1 MSEFFQLFDLVG
13 PQRLWVLILKKDE
26 AGGKADLD
34 SLEGSDVIKER
45 PLDHDRQQGMADTGR
60 TNKYLLML
68 LLKM

>member
-1 MSEFFQLFDLVG
+1 MSGFIQLFDLVG
-13 PQRLWVLILKKDE
+13 PQRLHIRVLILKKDE

-60 TNKYLLML
+60 TNKYSCC
-68 LLKM
+68 